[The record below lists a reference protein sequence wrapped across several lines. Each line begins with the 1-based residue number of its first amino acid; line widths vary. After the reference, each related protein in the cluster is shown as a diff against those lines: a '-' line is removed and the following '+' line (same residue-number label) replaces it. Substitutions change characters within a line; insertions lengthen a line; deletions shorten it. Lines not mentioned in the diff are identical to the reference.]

1 MPKRLGILF
10 LGANKNSLEKL
21 CERNQLNDYERE
33 IIIRIY
39 HKKQSLNYIAD
50 TMEFD
55 KFGKEQKYYSVRTIN
70 NFHKEAFNK
79 LMKMK

>member
-1 MPKRLGILF
+1 MPKRLGPLF
-10 LGANKNSLEKL
+10 FFTNRESLEKL
-21 CERNQLNDYERE
+21 CDIRQLNEYEKE

-55 KFGKEQKYYSVRTIN
+55 MFGKDQKYYSVRAVN
-70 NFHKEAFNK
+70 NFHKEAFEK
-79 LMKMK
+79 LMKLK